1 MEKALLKIVISAALL
16 MAISHPSLSAELKQD
31 TYPYIAC
38 SVIELSIAKNGGEA
52 DTDLASYY
60 ISGGLLNEYLDRGHS
75 LDEISRILEIAY
87 QSQPSQQKQYHQS
100 IVASINETVEF
111 FEGWTKDEGIDTL
124 AEWENQRDNEWMC
137 LKKVKPNL
145 MEMNGIFH
153 FMN

>member
-1 MEKALLKIVISAALL
+1 MKQTLLKAMVATSLLATALTSQAANLQ
-16 MAISHPSLSAELKQD
+16 QD
-31 TYPYIAC
+31 TFPYIAC
-38 SVIELSIAKNGGEA
+38 SVIELGIAKNGGEA
-52 DTDLASYY
+52 DTALASYY

-75 LDEISRILEIAY
+75 LDEISTILEIAS

-111 FEGWTKDEGIDTL
+111 FEGWTEDEGIDSL
-124 AEWENQRDNEWMC
+124 PEWENQRDNEWMC